1 MLPKLQQRGQW
12 LILLSELVHGGNN
25 STNPGCFHF
34 NPVRHATEVRSLN
47 AALESE
53 RKELE
58 SARLEADCECCEV
71 NSSRYLRDPNQ
82 CV

>member
-1 MLPKLQQRGQW
+1 M
-12 LILLSELVHGGNN
+12 LLSELVHGGNN
-25 STNPGCFHF
+25 STNSGCFHF
-34 NPVRHATEVRSLN
+34 NPVRHTTEVRSLN

-71 NSSRYLRDPNQ
+71 NSSRYLHDPNQ